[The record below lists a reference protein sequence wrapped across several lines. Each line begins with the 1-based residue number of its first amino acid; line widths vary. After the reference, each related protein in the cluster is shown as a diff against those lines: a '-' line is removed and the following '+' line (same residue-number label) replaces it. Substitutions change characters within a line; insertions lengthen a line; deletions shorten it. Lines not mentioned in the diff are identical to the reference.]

1 MVRKVKFSIEWFNI
15 TYDVEFAAPAFDLPD
30 NNTSV
35 LKTFYETINP
45 RFLVNSRDMHV
56 AGGNLLSDVHVRIT
70 LFNGSGVIDISAD
83 RMSLVFNNLR
93 KQEDLTICKD
103 CISLSEEAL
112 QKSLPAVS
120 PRAITINATLFLEL
134 QGGEQNASNYLS
146 QLPRSSIQPNLSAF
160 GNTIQHPG
168 VSLEV
173 ENFEEKWNV
182 TFHAFRDRIKT
193 SALILSSQA
202 NYRTDGTVR
211 GLENR
216 VNHLD
221 ILLMA
226 FANGIGLELEGST
239 E

>member
-1 MVRKVKFSIEWFNI
+1 MKFNIEWFNI
-15 TYDVEFAAPAFDLPD
+15 TYDLWFAAPAFDLPST
-30 NNTSV
+30 NTSV

-45 RFLVNSRDMHV
+45 RFPINSRDMHV

-70 LFNGSGVIDISAD
+70 MFNGNGIIDLSAD

-120 PRAITINATLFLEL
+120 SRTIAINPTLFLEL
-134 QGGEQNASNYLS
+134 QGGKQNASKYLS
-146 QLPRSSIQPNLSAF
+146 QLLRFSIQPDLSAF
-160 GNTIQHPG
+160 GNTVQHPG

-173 ENFEEKWNV
+173 ENFEQKWNV
-182 TFHAFRDRIKT
+182 TFHAFRDRIKE
-193 SALILSSQA
+193 SALILSGQA
-202 NYRTDGTVR
+202 NYRTDGTLR
-211 GLENR
+211 GVENR

-221 ILLMA
+221 VLLMA

>member
-1 MVRKVKFSIEWFNI
+1 MKFSIEWFNM
-15 TYDVEFAAPAFDLPD
+15 TYDVEFAAPAFDLPS

-35 LKTFYETINP
+35 LKAFYETIHP
-45 RFLVNSRDMHV
+45 RFPINSRDMHV
-56 AGGNLLSDVHVRIT
+56 AGGNSLSDVHVRIT
-70 LFNGSGVIDISAD
+70 LFNGNGVIDISAD

-93 KQEDLTICKD
+93 TIEDLTTCKD
-103 CISLSEEAL
+103 CFSLSEEAL

-120 PRAITINATLFLEL
+120 SHTIAIKPTLFLEL
-134 QGGEQNASNYLS
+134 QGGEHNASEYLS
-146 QLPRSSIQPNLSAF
+146 QLLRSSIQIDLSAF

-173 ENFEEKWNV
+173 ENFEEKWNA
-182 TFHAFRDRIKT
+182 TFHAFRDRIKA
-193 SALILSSQA
+193 SALIVSGQA

-221 ILLMA
+221 VLLMA
-226 FANGIGLELEGST
+226 FANGIGLELEGSPA
-239 E
+239 